1 MSPWLRGCT
10 AAVVLG
16 AALFGVFASSAD
28 QTKPGQPTASSTA
41 LATAIFAGG
50 CFWCMQPPFDALPG
64 VVSTTAG
71 YTGGHVANPSYEQVS
86 AGGTGHAES
95 VRVRYDPSKI
105 DYARLLDVFWHNID
119 PFAVDAQF
127 CDHGHQYRSAIFY
140 ENDEQRRL
148 AEASKQKLEREF
160 GRPIATQIKPA
171 RPFYPAEVYHQEY
184 YKKNPLRYKFYRYH
198 CGRDQRLAEIW
209 GESAPH
215 PAH

>member
-1 MSPWLRGCT
+1 MSAWLRGC
-10 AAVVLG
+10 AAAAIFG
-16 AALFGVFASSAD
+16 AVLFGVLGSSAD
-28 QTKPGQPTASSTA
+28 VAKPAPQTTSSKS

-95 VRVRYDPSKI
+95 VLVRYDPSKV
-105 DYARLLDVFWHNID
+105 DYAKLLDVFWHNID

-160 GRPIATQIKPA
+160 GRPIATEIDPA
-171 RPFYPAEVYHQEY
+171 GPFYPAEAYHQEY
-184 YKKNPLRYKFYRYH
+184 YKKNPIRYKFYRYH
-198 CGRDQRLAEIW
+198 CGRDQRLAEVW
-209 GESAPH
+209 GDAAPH
-215 PAH
+215 AAH